1 MRAQRVA
8 LTGTLA
14 YWTVVDDDWRP
25 VPVADAFL
33 RHLRLGAD
41 RAEGT
46 TRVYAG
52 DLACSLSWC
61 ERSGRDLLA
70 AARALSLF
78 VTMLKTPPVERS
90 GAGQGRARSPGRINH
105 VLATVRELYKPRK
118 LNRRRAHLCATQ
130 NRRSKAINT
139 TPTPEKAT

>member
-52 DLACSLSWC
+52 DLACYLSWC
-61 ERSGRDLLA
+61 ERSGRDVLA

-78 VTMLKTPPVERS
+78 VTMLKTTPVERS
-90 GAGQGRARSPGRINH
+90 GAAQGRADQSRPGRGARA
-105 VLATVRELYKPRK
+105 LQA
-118 LNRRRAHLCATQ
+118 RRG
-130 NRRSKAINT
+130 
-139 TPTPEKAT
+139 